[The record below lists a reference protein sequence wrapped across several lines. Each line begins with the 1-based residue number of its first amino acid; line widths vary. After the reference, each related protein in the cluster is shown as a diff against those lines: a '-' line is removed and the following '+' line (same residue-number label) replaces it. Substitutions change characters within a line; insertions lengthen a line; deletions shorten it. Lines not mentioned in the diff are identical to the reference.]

1 MKYSWVY
8 DPHGMAAGAEVG
20 VKTTSGRLTSG
31 SSSVGPSMASL
42 LPQSRGGLGGGAGTE
57 FGETALQ
64 R

>member
-20 VKTTSGRLTSG
+20 VKTTSGRLTAG
-31 SSSVGPSMASL
+31 SSSLGPSMAYFPKS
-42 LPQSRGGLGGGAGTE
+42 GEAGGGGGGV
-57 FGETALQ
+57 FGEAALQ